1 MMGSQRGFE
10 NVALHERPFVNHI
23 RLFGLFGL
31 AIAAVG
37 AAQPP
42 GGPANRPIP
51 FRGYLHAKPA
61 LGETAPD
68 FVLRD
73 LDGKELRLK
82 DLVGKQPIVIEF
94 GSYS

>member
-1 MMGSQRGFE
+1 MKH
-10 NVALHERPFVNHI
+10 LPLI
-23 RLFGLFGL
+23 GLVGL
-31 AIAAVG
+31 AIASVAVG
-37 AAQPP
+37 QPP
-42 GGPANRPIP
+42 GGPTGRLDR

-61 LGETAPD
+61 LGEVAPD

-73 LDGKELRLK
+73 LDGKELCLK